1 MCASVPRADRRRTPR
16 PRWRPGA
23 ARVGNAPAPRSPC
36 PERRRRARAPRA
48 APWRP
53 PPPSP
58 PCWPCCALASP
69 RPSRLRHAPLRYHL
83 RASPPAAGGRRPR
96 RVPHTFCSSC
106 VRLARRV
113 SYAGAPSVVR
123 RVAECRTAGRRRTQN
138 DPKRPKTTPKPPQ
151 NHKPKPPQNHKP
163 KPPQNHKPKPQ
174 TKPNQRSS
182 CTDSNRGW
190 RMPSFSPQRFFN
202 PATEEFK
209 VLSDDHYTTRALSTI
224 PPPQM
229 CPLYAQ
235 FLRLPISPRRYKLLI
250 RATLGPHQATQAR
263 RADLSL
269 KRRTNRIRFL
279 VQDESSAPPPHAR
292 AHKPRAAHSRVARTR
307 ARDRSLAIARS
318 LARSLAR
325 SRTPRQHAGR
335 AGRRRGV

>member
-1 MCASVPRADRRRTPR
+1 MVIRGHQ
-16 PRWRPGA
+16 W
-23 ARVGNAPAPRSPC
+23 SPD
-36 PERRRRARAPRA
+36 PISGHETRF
-48 APWRP
+48 
-53 PPPSP
+53 
-58 PCWPCCALASP
+58 
-69 RPSRLRHAPLRYHL
+69 
-83 RASPPAAGGRRPR
+83 R
-96 RVPHTFCSSC
+96 RVSYASSPSV
-106 VRLARRV
+106 VRRLAECRTWARRV
-113 SYAGAPSVVR
+113 SYVGSSCVVR
-123 RVAECRTAGRRRTQN
+123 RRAECRTPGRRVSYGGSPAYSKRPKTTQN
-138 DPKRPKTTPKPPQ
+138 HPKTTPKPP
-151 NHKPKPPQNHKP
+151 
-163 KPPQNHKPKPQ
+163 
-174 TKPNQRSS
+174 QRSS

-269 KRRTNRIRFL
+269 KRRTNRRRFL
-279 VQDESSAPPPHAR
+279 VQDESSAPPP
-292 AHKPRAAHSRVARTR
+292 PRTR
-307 ARDRSLAIARS
+307 AQTPRRALARGSHSRTRSLARD
-318 LARSLAR
+318 RSLAR